1 MRHLKT
7 FENTNI
13 NKTVYLCS
21 IVYDNSDST
30 NYIFDNIED
39 RNTFVINY
47 VHNDFMNAE
56 DDSVDDIFDVDELV
70 DMFNDDH
77 EGDETIYLAECEY
90 MTNVKLDPNIEIKK
104 DAIDYNL

>member
-47 VHNDFMNAE
+47 VHNDFMEAE

-70 DMFNDDH
+70 DIFNSYYG
-77 EGDETIYLAECEY
+77 GDLKIYFHDCEY
-90 MTNVKLDPNIEIKK
+90 ITNVKLDPNIEIKK

>member
-1 MRHLKT
+1 MKYLKT

-13 NKTVYLCS
+13 NKPVYLCS

-47 VHNDFMNAE
+47 VHNYFMEAE

-70 DMFNDDH
+70 DIFNSD
-77 EGDETIYLAECEY
+77 GDLKIYFHDCEY
-90 MTNVKLDPNIEIKK
+90 ITNVKLDPNIQIKK
-104 DAIDYNL
+104 DATIYNL

>member
-13 NKTVYLCS
+13 NKPKFLCS

-47 VHNDFMNAE
+47 VHNDFMEAE

-77 EGDETIYLAECEY
+77 EGDETIYFHDCEY

-104 DAIDYNL
+104 DATIYNL

>member
-13 NKTVYLCS
+13 NKPKFLCS
-21 IVYDNSDST
+21 IVYDNFDST

-47 VHNDFMNAE
+47 VHNDFMEAE

-77 EGDETIYLAECEY
+77 DETIYLDECEY
-90 MTNVKLDPNIEIKK
+90 ITNVKLDPNIQIKK
-104 DAIDYNL
+104 DTTIYNL

>member
-13 NKTVYLCS
+13 NKPKFLCS

-70 DMFNDDH
+70 DIFNSYGGDLKIYFND
-77 EGDETIYLAECEY
+77 CEY
-90 MTNVKLDPNIEIKK
+90 MTNVKLDPNIQIKK